1 MNTTQMGNFPCD
13 FFFSTCQSHLLPFTL
28 ALLQSQGT
36 PKIPSCPEGIS
47 TRVVMEGQPNRVLG
61 GDSWTGVQSICCE
74 RQVKDG
80 QASFLPLL
88 VSRVSRMR

>member
-1 MNTTQMGNFPCD
+1 MSKPSSAPYPGPSAEPGVTPQCP
-13 FFFSTCQSHLLPFTL
+13 LLPRGHL
-28 ALLQSQGT
+28 H
-36 PKIPSCPEGIS
+36 
-47 TRVVMEGQPNRVLG
+47 RVVMEGQPNRVLG